1 MRDATANPAT
11 TPHASTPTRIGY
23 VLKMY
28 PRFSETFVVTEI
40 LAREAL
46 GADIEI
52 FSLRAPVDP
61 RFHDSLARVQA
72 PVRYVPR
79 VRRAEDLWSAL
90 AAARAEL
97 GPLPDALVRQLLAVH
112 AEDAAQALAV
122 AVAARRS
129 GVTHL
134 HAHFASLATTVA
146 RLAALAA
153 GLTYSFTAHA
163 KDLFHEQVDDGDVA
177 RKAAD
182 AHHVV
187 TISEYNARHLR
198 AIGVEQDR
206 IRLVYNGLDLDAFR
220 PRPDLPPAATE
231 ARDGDR
237 ELHVVGVGRLV
248 EKKGFAHLLDAVA
261 LLRRGHGVAARLTLV
276 GGGELDVAL
285 RARAAELGL
294 TDVVTF
300 TGPLPQP
307 RVREVVAAADVLAA
321 PCVVGADGNADGLP
335 TVVLEAMALGTPC
348 VTTAVTGL
356 GEAVVHERTG
366 LVVAERDA
374 AGLAAALDRLRADP
388 ALARSLA
395 RAARRLVEERFDARH
410 QAAQLQSHLPS
421 APLLEEAVA

>member
-1 MRDATANPAT
+1 MRDASRP
-11 TPHASTPTRIGY
+11 PRVGY

-40 LAREAL
+40 LAREEL

-79 VRRAEDLWSAL
+79 VRRAEDLWAAL
-90 AAARAEL
+90 AEARAVL
-97 GPLPDALVRQLLAVH
+97 GPLPDSVMGELMRVE

-129 GVTHL
+129 GLTHL

-163 KDLFHEQVDDGDVA
+163 KDLFHEQVSRDDVV
-177 RKAAD
+177 RKVAD

-187 TISEYNARHLR
+187 TISTYNVAHLR
-198 AIGVEQDR
+198 AIGADPGRV
-206 IRLVYNGLDLDAFR
+206 RLVYNGLDLDAFR
-220 PRPDLPPAATE
+220 PRTE
-231 ARDGDR
+231 VPGARRGER
-237 ELHVVGVGRLV
+237 ELHVVGVGRFV
-248 EKKGFAHLLDAVA
+248 EKKGFAHLLVAVA
-261 LLRRGHGVAARLTLV
+261 QLRARGVPARLTLV
-276 GGGELDVAL
+276 GGGELDAPL
-285 RARAAELGL
+285 RAAAASLGL
-294 TDVVTF
+294 DDAVTF

-307 RVREVVAAADVLAA
+307 RVREVVASADVLAA
-321 PCVVGADGNADGLP
+321 PCVVAADGNADGLP

-356 GEAVVHERTG
+356 GEAIVHERTG
-366 LVVAERDA
+366 LVVAQHDA
-374 AGLAAALDRLRADP
+374 VALADALHRLHTDP
-388 ALARSLA
+388 ALARTLA
-395 RAARRLVEERFDARH
+395 AAARRLVEQRFDARQ
-410 QAAQLQSHLPS
+410 QAAQLQAHLPS
-421 APLLEEAVA
+421 VPHRQEVTA